1 MFDKTFFN
9 LYFNLSTYLNIGL
22 LSIIFGTRI
31 LSGLSVGGGGFEDLA
46 LKSNGI
52 SDPAVVAGRFIT
64 W

>member
-1 MFDKTFFN
+1 M
-9 LYFNLSTYLNIGL
+9 TYLNIGL

-52 SDPAVVAGRFIT
+52 SDPAVAGRFIT
-64 W
+64 